1 MSFKLKSLITVLAV
15 ALAAPAVMAETKAEK
30 AEKAEK
36 ADKTEKGSK
45 AGASGVTVNGVAIPK
60 AFIDALTRDAQAN
73 GQAPSAEMDKAIK
86 DELVTREVLAQAA
99 KKKGIDKNPTIAT
112 QMEMARQAVLIR
124 AFFDDYVKSTPI
136 GDPQLKAIYD
146 QGIAAAGDKEYKVR
160 HILVKTEDEAKTI
173 IANLKRGD
181 SFETL
186 AKAKSEDPGSKDNG
200 GDLDWTTP
208 GRFVPEF
215 GAAMKLLQKG
225 QTTDVPV
232 KTQYGFHII
241 RLDDVRPLKLP
252 TFEEAKDNLK
262 KNAQQELVQR
272 LIQSLREKAEIKGL

>member
-15 ALAAPAVMAETKAEK
+15 ALAAPAVMAETKAER

-36 ADKTEKGSK
+36 ADKSEKGSK
-45 AGASGVTVNGVAIPK
+45 AGASGLSVNGVAIPK
-60 AFIDALTRDAQAN
+60 SFIDALSRDGQAN
-73 GQAPSAEMDKAIK
+73 GQPPSAEMDKAIK

-99 KKKGIDKNPTIAT
+99 KKKGLDKNPTIAT

-181 SFETL
+181 SFEKI
-186 AKAKSEDPGSKDNG
+186 AKEKSKDTGSKDNG
-200 GDLDWTTP
+200 GDLDWGP
-208 GRFVPEF
+208 AGRFPPDVANAIK
-215 GAAMKLLQKG
+215 GLQKG
-225 QTTDVPV
+225 QFTETPV
-232 KTQYGFHII
+232 KSQAGFHVL
-241 RLDDVRPLKLP
+241 RVDDTRALKVPSLD
-252 TFEEAKDNLK
+252 EAKDSLRQR
-262 KNAQQELVQR
+262 AQHEMIRQMVM
-272 LIQSLREKAEIKGL
+272 SLREKAKIEGL